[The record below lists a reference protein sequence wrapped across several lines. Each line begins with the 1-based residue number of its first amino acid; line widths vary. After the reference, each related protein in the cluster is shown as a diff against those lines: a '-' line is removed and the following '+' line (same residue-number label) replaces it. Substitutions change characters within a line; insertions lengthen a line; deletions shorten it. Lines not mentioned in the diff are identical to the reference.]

1 MDYRRFVTFLVV
13 CFAFSY
19 LYQNFILPPRPLPAA
34 APIAAKDDPESAKQ
48 GEDTAGT
55 DTAESDTA
63 ESDSDATAGADKAA
77 VVDTAADKEGAAEPA
92 TPAIPD
98 YPEQI
103 VVLGSNDP
111 GRNFA
116 LKAVLTSKGAAIQ
129 SVMLTDPKFKE
140 LKDSEQQVRVV
151 GNGTGRDRTLTLSVD
166 LIDKQLAK
174 SGVTLET
181 VNWELVSKSAEQ
193 VVFGFEVADGDVA
206 VRKTFSLQPVK
217 LESGET
223 LKTAYNKQPQA
234 YTIETEIQLVSKSA
248 SEKTLRYEL
257 QGPVG
262 VVLENT
268 AHARKYRDIKLEFF
282 GDDDAVT
289 LSATELND
297 LYTEKMEEKG
307 QVIVEG
313 ELRSILKQ
321 SEAWT
326 GLCRYVG
333 VDVQFF
339 AALIS
344 TLDDRTVEERKS
356 ARWIE
361 RIYPVMVAPGK
372 DENTGAVNA
381 NYGDIS
387 FRLVSAPVALN
398 GDGAEVTHRFGMF
411 VGPKRRDLLEPEPFV
426 ADQVLDYGWWFGF
439 IARVMH
445 SILDTFHSYGMP
457 YFLAII
463 SLTVLVRGMMFP
475 ISRKQAIM
483 AAKQKA
489 LAPKLNELKL
499 KHGDDK
505 EKMARAQ
512 MELWRKHGINPLGG
526 CLPIFIQ
533 FPVFIALYTCLNTA
547 VDLRLAEF
555 LWVENLAA
563 PDALFTMPSLPFL
576 GSDFNLLPCIT
587 VVLFLIQQKLFMPP
601 PADEQAEMTQ
611 KMMNFMTIGMGLMFW
626 HVPAGLCIY
635 FIASSLWGIAE
646 RKLLKV
652 NVSTPSEAS
661 VTVKAPGSNTS
672 ESEAPPKKTGFLAR
686 KMEAWQEKMQE
697 LQKQAEQAQKASGNS
712 RSTSNG
718 TGKGKAAKK
727 KKRR

>member
-19 LYQNFILPPRPLPAA
+19 LYSNFILPPKPLLPVMD
-34 APIAAKDDPESAKQ
+34 PVAAKADTESAKPVGD
-48 GEDTAGT
+48 GEKPDSEKPDADSVAASGKKA
-55 DTAESDTA
+55 DAES
-63 ESDSDATAGADKAA
+63 SPDADE
-77 VVDTAADKEGAAEPA
+77 DAEPVA
-92 TPAIPD
+92 SLIPD

-103 VVLGSNDP
+103 ASLGSNDP
-111 GRNFA
+111 NDNFA
-116 LKAVLTSKGAAIQ
+116 LKAVLSSKGAAIQ
-129 SVMLTDPKFKE
+129 SVILTDPKFKE
-140 LKDSEQQVRVV
+140 LKDTEQQVQVI
-151 GNGTGRDRTLTLSVD
+151 GNGEGRDRTMALAIDV
-166 LIDKQLAK
+166 IDKQLAD

-181 VNWELVSKSAEQ
+181 VNWELVSKSVGE
-193 VVFGFEVADGDVA
+193 VVFGFEIPGGDVA
-206 VRKTFSLQPVK
+206 VRKTFSLQPLTV
-217 LESGET
+217 ET
-223 LKTAYNKQPQA
+223 GDSLKAAYNTQPQA
-234 YTIETEIQLVSKSA
+234 YTIEAQIELVSKSA
-248 SEKTLRYEL
+248 GKKTLQYEL

-262 VVLENT
+262 IVLENT

-289 LSATELND
+289 LSATALND
-297 LYTEKMEEKG
+297 LYTDKMEEKG
-307 QVIVEG
+307 QLIPES
-313 ELRSILKQ
+313 ELRSTLKQ

-339 AALIS
+339 AALVS
-344 TLDDRTVEERKS
+344 TLDDRSVEERQRD
-356 ARWIE
+356 RWIE
-361 RIYPVMVAPGK
+361 RIYPVMVASDK
-372 DENTGAVNA
+372 ENV
-381 NYGDIS
+381 NYGDLS
-387 FRLVSAPVALN
+387 FRLVSAPVILE
-398 GDGAEVTHRFGMF
+398 GDGAKVTHRFGMF
-411 VGPKRRDLLEPEPFV
+411 VGPKRRALLEPEPFV

-499 KHGDDK
+499 KFGDDK

-547 VDLRLAEF
+547 VDLRLAQF

-563 PDALFTMPSLPFL
+563 PDALFSMPSLPFL

-652 NVSTPSEAS
+652 NVTSPPEAS
-661 VTVKAPGSNTS
+661 VTVKAPGADST
-672 ESEAPPKKTGFLAR
+672 EEVAPKKTGFIAR
-686 KMEAWQEKMQE
+686 KMGEIQGKMQE
-697 LQKQAEQAQKASGNS
+697 LQQQAEQAQKASGNS

-718 TGKGKAAKK
+718 AEKGKAGKK

>member
-19 LYQNFILPPRPLPAA
+19 LYQNFILPPKPLPEAVPAA
-34 APIAAKDDPESAKQ
+34 VDTDAESAEPLVGDQAGDPATAAKSEKSKDDDPV
-48 GEDTAGT
+48 
-55 DTAESDTA
+55 
-63 ESDSDATAGADKAA
+63 
-77 VVDTAADKEGAAEPA
+77 VVDAADAQKNSSEAPAAELPV
-92 TPAIPD
+92 
-98 YPEQI
+98 YPEEI
-103 VVLGSNDP
+103 VQLGSNDP
-111 GRNFA
+111 NDKFA
-116 LKAVLTSKGAAIQ
+116 LKAILTSQGAAIQ
-129 SVMLTDPKFKE
+129 SVILTDPKFKE
-140 LKDSEQQVRVV
+140 LEDIEQQVKVV
-151 GNGTGRDRTLTLSVD
+151 GNGEGRDQTMTLSVD

-174 SGVTLET
+174 SGQTLET
-181 VNWELVSKSAEQ
+181 VNWELISKSTQ
-193 VVFGFEVADGDVA
+193 KVVFAFQVPDGDVA
-206 VRKTFSLQPVK
+206 VRKTFLLQPLK
-217 LESGET
+217 LESGES
-223 LKTAYNKQPQA
+223 LQSALNGQPRA
-234 YTIETEIQLVSKSA
+234 YTIETEIQLVSQSD
-248 SEKTLRYEL
+248 SSQTLQYEL

-297 LYTEKMEEKG
+297 LYTDKMEEKG

-313 ELRSILKQ
+313 ELRSILRQ

-339 AALIS
+339 AALVS
-344 TLDDRTVEERKS
+344 TLDERSVEERKQS
-356 ARWIE
+356 RWIE

-372 DENTGAVNA
+372 DEQTGKGNA
-381 NYGDIS
+381 NLGDVS
-387 FRLVSAPVALN
+387 FRLVSAPVVLD
-398 GDGAEVTHRFGMF
+398 GDGAKVTHRFGMF
-411 VGPKRRDLLEPEPFV
+411 VGPKRRALLEPEPFV

-445 SILDTFHSYGMP
+445 TILDTFHSYGMP

-547 VDLRLAEF
+547 VDLRLAPF

-652 NVSTPSEAS
+652 NVATPSEPS
-661 VTVKAPGSNTS
+661 VTVKAPGSDSPET
-672 ESEAPPKKTGFLAR
+672 EAPKKKTGFLAR
-686 KMEAWQEKMQE
+686 KMEEMQTKMQE
-697 LQKQAEQAQKASGNS
+697 LQKQAEQAQEKSGNS
-712 RSTSNG
+712 RSMGAKKN
-718 TGKGKAAKK
+718 KAAKK

>member
-1 MDYRRFVTFLVV
+1 MDYRRFMTFLVV

-19 LYQNFILPPRPLPAA
+19 LYQNFILPPKPLPAVD
-34 APIAAKDDPESAKQ
+34 PVAAKADPESAEPVGDDVKSDA
-48 GEDTAGT
+48 ESDA
-55 DTAESDTA
+55 DTAEKSGD
-63 ESDSDATAGADKAA
+63 EA
-77 VVDTAADKEGAAEPA
+77 VVDGSPDADAEPVA
-92 TPAIPD
+92 SVIPV
-98 YPEQI
+98 YPVLTAQ
-103 VVLGSNDP
+103 LGSNDP
-111 GRNFA
+111 NENFA
-116 LKAVLTSKGAAIQ
+116 LKAVLSSKGAAIQ
-129 SVMLTDPKFKE
+129 SVILTDPKFKE
-140 LKDSEQQVRVV
+140 LDDQEQQVQVI
-151 GNGTGRDRTLTLSVD
+151 GTGEGRDHTMTLAVD
-166 LIDKQLAK
+166 LIDKQLAE
-174 SGVTLET
+174 SGETLET
-181 VNWELVSKSAEQ
+181 VNWELISKSAEE
-193 VVFGFEVADGDVA
+193 VVFSFEIPEGDIA
-206 VRKTFSLQPVK
+206 VRKTFSLKPLNV
-217 LESGET
+217 ESGDS
-223 LKTAYNKQPQA
+223 LKAAYNNQPRA
-234 YTIETEIQLVSKSA
+234 YTIETEVELVSKSDGN
-248 SEKTLRYEL
+248 KTLQYEL

-262 VVLENT
+262 MVLENT

-307 QVIVEG
+307 QLIPES

-339 AALIS
+339 AALVT
-344 TLDDRTVEERKS
+344 TLDDRSVEERQRD
-356 ARWIE
+356 RWIE
-361 RIYPVMVAPGK
+361 RIYPVMVASDK
-372 DENTGAVNA
+372 DNV
-381 NYGDIS
+381 NYGDLS
-387 FRLVSAPVALN
+387 FRLVSAPVTLE
-398 GDGAEVTHRFGMF
+398 GDGAKVTHRFGLF

-445 SILDTFHSYGMP
+445 SILDTFHGFGMP

-475 ISRKQAIM
+475 ISRKQAVM

-499 KHGDDK
+499 KFGDDK

-547 VDLRLAEF
+547 VDLRLAQF
-555 LWVENLAA
+555 LWVDNLAA
-563 PDALFTMPSLPFL
+563 PDALFTIPALPFL

-626 HVPAGLCIY
+626 HVPAGLCLY

-652 NVSTPSEAS
+652 NVTAPPEAS
-661 VTVKAPGSNTS
+661 VTVKAPGTDSP
-672 ESEAPPKKTGFLAR
+672 EDPAPKKTGFFAG
-686 KMEAWQEKMQE
+686 KMEAWQGKMRE
-697 LQKQAEQAQKASGNS
+697 LQQQAEQAQKASSNSRGTGNS
-712 RSTSNG
+712 
-718 TGKGKAAKK
+718 KGKAGKKK
-727 KKRR
+727 KKRP

>member
-1 MDYRRFVTFLVV
+1 MDYRRFLTFLVV

-19 LYQNFILPPRPLPAA
+19 LYQNFVLPPKPLQPKAAPAA
-34 APIAAKDDPESAKQ
+34 NKVAPVANKAA
-48 GEDTAGT
+48 
-55 DTAESDTA
+55 
-63 ESDSDATAGADKAA
+63 SDSDQPTTEEEKSDAGTAKGADTAIASADDNDSQPAA
-77 VVDTAADKEGAAEPA
+77 VV
-92 TPAIPD
+92 IPD
-98 YPEQI
+98 HPEQT
-103 VVLGSNDP
+103 VVLGSDDP
-111 GRNFA
+111 SQKFA
-116 LKAVLTSKGAAIQ
+116 VKATLTSQGAAIK
-129 SVMLTDPKFKE
+129 SVVLTDPKFKE
-140 LKDSEQQVRVV
+140 LNNSEQQVQVI
-151 GNGTGRDRTLTLSVD
+151 GNGEGRNQTMTLAID
-166 LIDKQLAK
+166 LIDKKLAE
-174 SGVTLET
+174 SGLTLET
-181 VNWELVSKSAEQ
+181 VNWQLVSKSAEK
-193 VVFGFEVADGDVA
+193 VVFGFEISGGDVA
-206 VRKTFSLQPVK
+206 VQKTFSLQRLNVEPDASMK
-217 LESGET
+217 A
-223 LKTAYNKQPQA
+223 AYNSQPQA
-234 YTIETEIQLVSKSA
+234 FTIEVQIQLVSKSVPD
-248 SEKTLRYEL
+248 KTLHYEL

-262 VVLENT
+262 VILENR
-268 AHARKYRDIKLEFF
+268 AHARKYRDIQLEFI

-289 LSATELND
+289 LSPSELND
-297 LYTEKMEEKG
+297 LYTEKMEEQG
-307 QVIVEG
+307 QLIPES
-313 ELRSILKQ
+313 ELRAALKQ

-326 GLCRYVG
+326 GLYRYVG

-339 AALIS
+339 AALVS
-344 TLDDRTVEERKS
+344 SLDDRSIEERQRD
-356 ARWIE
+356 RWIE
-361 RIYPVMVAPGK
+361 RIYPVMVAKGVDK
-372 DENTGAVNA
+372 KTGEDNI
-381 NYGDIS
+381 NYSDLS
-387 FRLVSAPVALN
+387 FRLVSAPISLE
-398 GDGAEVTHRFGMF
+398 GDGATVTHRFGMF
-411 VGPKRRDLLEPEPFV
+411 VGPKRRELLEPEPFV
-426 ADQVLDYGWWFGF
+426 ADQVLNYGWWFGF

-445 SILDTFHSYGMP
+445 SILDTFHSFGMP

-547 VDLRLAEF
+547 VDLRLARF

-563 PDALFTMPSLPFL
+563 PDALFTMPTLPFL

-587 VVLFLIQQKLFMPP
+587 VVLFLTQQKMFMPP

-652 NVSTPSEAS
+652 NVTAPTEAS
-661 VTVKAPGSNTS
+661 VTVRAPGADSS
-672 ESEAPPKKTGFLAR
+672 DDEAPKKKTGFIAR
-686 KMEAWQEKMQE
+686 KMEEIQKKVQEFQE
-697 LQKQAEQAQKASGNS
+697 QAEQAQKASGNS
-712 RSTSNG
+712 RSTGSG
-718 TGKGKAAKK
+718 AGKGKANKK

>member
-19 LYQNFILPPRPLPAA
+19 LYSNFVRPPQPPAVA
-34 APIAAKDDPESAKQ
+34 
-48 GEDTAGT
+48 
-55 DTAESDTA
+55 
-63 ESDSDATAGADKAA
+63 DADVKS
-77 VVDTAADKEGAAEPA
+77 AEPGGA
-92 TPAIPD
+92 EVEPTVDPVNESGEAVLEDGTPEEGGDAKSVASVVPEF
-98 YPEQI
+98 PEQM
-103 VVLGSNDP
+103 VSLGSNNPND
-111 GRNFA
+111 NFA
-116 LKAVLTSKGAAIQ
+116 LKAILSSKGASIQ
-129 SVMLTDPKFKE
+129 SVTLTDPKFKE
-140 LKDSEQQVRVV
+140 LKDTEQQVQVI
-151 GNGTGRDRTLTLSVD
+151 GNGNGEGRDQTMALAIDV
-166 LIDKQLAK
+166 IDKQLAD
-174 SGVTLET
+174 SGTTLET
-181 VNWELVSKSAEQ
+181 VNWELVSKSVRE
-193 VVFGFEVADGDVA
+193 VVFGFEIPESGLA
-206 VRKTFSLQPVK
+206 VRKKFSLKP
-217 LESGET
+217 LDMESGESP
-223 LKTAYNKQPQA
+223 KVAYNTQPQS
-234 YTIETEIQLVSKSA
+234 YTIETQIELINKSA
-248 SEKTLRYEL
+248 DKKTLQYEL

-262 VVLENT
+262 IVLENA
-268 AHARKYRDIKLEFF
+268 AHARKYRDIKLEFY

-289 LSATELND
+289 LSATALND
-297 LYTEKMEEKG
+297 LYTETLEEKG
-307 QVIVEG
+307 LIPEQQ
-313 ELRSILKQ
+313 LRTALKQ
-321 SEAWT
+321 SQAWT
-326 GLCRYVG
+326 GLCRYAG

-339 AALIS
+339 AALVS
-344 TLDDRTVEERKS
+344 TLDDRTIEERQRD
-356 ARWIE
+356 RWIE
-361 RIYPVMVAPGK
+361 RIYPVMIASDK
-372 DENTGAVNA
+372 DNV
-381 NYGDIS
+381 NYGDLS
-387 FRLVSAPVALN
+387 FRLVSAPVTLE
-398 GDGAEVTHRFGMF
+398 GDGATVSHRFAMF
-411 VGPKRRDLLEPEPFV
+411 VGPKRRALLEPEPFV

-445 SILDTFHSYGMP
+445 SILDTFHSFGMP

-547 VDLRLAEF
+547 VDLRLAQF

-652 NVSTPSEAS
+652 NVTAPPEPS
-661 VTVKAPGSNTS
+661 VTVKAPGDDSA
-672 ESEAPPKKTGFLAR
+672 EGVAPKKMGFVAR
-686 KMEAWQEKMQE
+686 KMAEMKDKMEE

-712 RSTSNG
+712 RSTGNSS
-718 TGKGKAAKK
+718 GKGKAGKKK
-727 KKRR
+727 KKR

>member
-19 LYQNFILPPRPLPAA
+19 LYQNFVMPPRPVPPKMAA
-34 APIAAKDDPESAKQ
+34 EPEKDAD
-48 GEDTAGT
+48 GAG
-55 DTAESDTA
+55 AEGQ
-63 ESDSDATAGADKAA
+63 DANGADKNVAKL
-77 VVDTAADKEGAAEPA
+77 ADSADADDPAEEGADNDAGKDPQLQKPQIPA
-92 TPAIPD
+92 H
-98 YPEQI
+98 PEQT
-103 VVLGSNDP
+103 VELGSLDAKSK
-111 GRNFA
+111 FA
-116 LKAVLTSKGAAIQ
+116 LKAVISSRGASIQ
-129 SVMLTDPKFKE
+129 SVLLTDPKFKE
-140 LKDSEQQVRVV
+140 LNNREQQVQVL
-151 GNGTGRDRTLTLSVD
+151 GTGPGKDRTMSLAVD
-166 LIDKQLAK
+166 LIDQQLAG
-174 SGVTLET
+174 SGQTLET
-181 VNWELVSKSAEQ
+181 VHWELISENAGE
-193 VVFGFEVADGDVA
+193 VVFGFDAPDGDLA
-206 VRKTFSLQPVK
+206 VRKTFRLPEFKVTTDSD
-217 LESGET
+217 
-223 LKTAYNKQPQA
+223 LKAAFSNQPQG
-234 YTIETEIQLVSKSA
+234 YTIETEVKLISKTDGA
-248 SEKTLRYEL
+248 KKLQYEL

-262 VVLENT
+262 IVLENKD
-268 AHARKYRDIKLEFF
+268 HARKYRDIKLEFV
-282 GDDDAVT
+282 DDDDPETVSASAVD
-289 LSATELND
+289 ELYSKK
-297 LYTEKMEEKG
+297 LKEKQQLIPES
-307 QVIVEG
+307 
-313 ELRSILKQ
+313 ELRAILRQ
-321 SEAWT
+321 SESWT
-326 GLCRYVG
+326 SACRYVG

-339 AALIS
+339 AALVT
-344 TLDDRTVEERKS
+344 TLDDRSLEERLKD
-356 ARWIE
+356 RWVE
-361 RIYPVMVAPGK
+361 RVYPVMVSR
-372 DENTGAVNA
+372 DEENVNFS
-381 NYGDIS
+381 DPS
-387 FRLVSAPVALN
+387 FRLVSVPLTL
-398 GDGAEVTHRFGMF
+398 DGKDDSVTHRFGMF
-411 VGPKRRDLLEPEPFV
+411 VGPKRQDLLEPEPFM

-445 SILDTFHSYGMP
+445 SILDTFYGLGMP

-505 EKMARAQ
+505 QKMAQAQ

-547 VDLRLAEF
+547 VELRLAPF
-555 LWVENLAA
+555 LWIDNLAA

-587 VVLFLIQQKLFMPP
+587 VVLFLVQQKLFMPP

-652 NVSTPSEAS
+652 NITTPPEPS
-661 VTVKAPGSNTS
+661 VTVKAPSSGSDNG
-672 ESEAPPKKTGFLAR
+672 EPEKPKKLGFIAGLQG
-686 KMEAWQEKMQE
+686 KMQERMQE

-712 RSTSNG
+712 RG
-718 TGKGKAAKK
+718 ADKGKSGKKKK
-727 KKRR
+727 KKR